1 MLKEIPFFLFIVL
14 CFSKLPWG
22 CFYPLSVSV
31 VFSDPHNN
39 CLTTPNILRGTRE
52 VSSGSMFLLL
62 QEEQL
67 TIA

>member
-14 CFSKLPWG
+14 CFSKLPCG
-22 CFYPLSVSV
+22 CFDPLSVSV

-39 CLTTPNILRGTRE
+39 CLTTSSVLHGTRE
-52 VSSGSMFLLL
+52 LSSGSILLLL

-67 TIA
+67 MIA